1 MRRTLILVCTAVVGA
16 VPAPAFADVTADLA
30 LAGPTYKIHRA
41 GSGSAYR
48 VVVTNHGSATV
59 HGGLM
64 IFDLTALDRR
74 LTPINAADG
83 TTGRQCEDADRI
95 LRCPLPELAA
105 RASREFILL
114 VEDHGGLTRGA
125 AGAVSMN
132 VTGDVGDPSPS
143 NNVLRV
149 PWQVSLGL
157 DGRIRVD
164 IGQVSG
170 RVGDVVTVRV
180 TARMIGQDPQ
190 RYWGVTVSYDMIGV
204 TALGGSH
211 CVRRDILFE
220 CLRKDGIR
228 TGETQTQ
235 TLSLRINATNTWT
248 QGAIGG
254 LLDFGTAGQPEGNWG
269 DQTCMI
275 IVLGEKRCT
284 AGGSGPAGG
293 GHASGGPTASTAAT
307 PAPTNGA
314 TARDT
319 PPPAPP
325 PSVTAQ
331 PTDPVATIAEPPRTA
346 AADSSVATADRV
358 VALLGVLVLLTIGVL
373 RRHHR
378 RRPRATSP

>member
-1 MRRTLILVCTAVVGA
+1 MSKVRFQQAISLDGYS
-16 VPAPAFADVTADLA
+16 
-30 LAGPTYKIHRA
+30 AGPDQREEEPLGTGGEELHEWMFGLEAWLKA
-41 GSGSAYR
+41 
-48 VVVTNHGSATV
+48 HGKE
-59 HGGLM
+59 GG
-64 IFDLTALDRR
+64 
-74 LTPINAADG
+74 
-83 TTGRQCEDADRI
+83 
-95 LRCPLPELAA
+95 
-105 RASREFILL
+105 
-114 VEDHGGLTRGA
+114 
-125 AGAVSMN
+125 
-132 VTGDVGDPSPS
+132 
-143 NNVLRV
+143 
-149 PWQVSLGL
+149 
-157 DGRIRVD
+157 
-164 IGQVSG
+164 
-170 RVGDVVTVRV
+170 
-180 TARMIGQDPQ
+180 
-190 RYWGVTVSYDMIGV
+190 
-204 TALGGSH
+204 
-211 CVRRDILFE
+211 
-220 CLRKDGIR
+220 
-228 TGETQTQ
+228 
-235 TLSLRINATNTWT
+235 
-248 QGAIGG
+248 IGG